1 MSRAIRPMLAT
12 MDMTLAAAGY
22 VALFATQA

>member
-1 MSRAIRPMLAT
+1 MSGAIRPMLAT

-22 VALFATQA
+22 VALLATQA